1 MGDLSAADVLAMTR
15 DNNNSS
21 FLEGNGIII
30 LILFFL
36 MLGGGFGGGFGNN
49 GFANAAM
56 QGSLTRAEMQDGF
69 NNQNTVN
76 TLNNMSIAMN
86 NGFNGVAMGMN
97 NGFNTVNSS
106 LANLG
111 FNMQQCCCELKTT
124 VHSEGE
130 ATRALLVAQENQN
143 LRDRLNEKD
152 RELNAAIFTNSQQIQ
167 TRTLE
172 DFILANKTA
181 PATTA

>member
-1 MGDLSAADVLAMTR
+1 MNDTDG
-15 DNNNSS
+15 

-36 MLGGGFGGGFGNN
+36 AFSGGGLGGGFFGGG
-49 GFANAAM
+49 NAAW
-56 QGSLTRAEMQDGF
+56 QGSFTRAEMQDGF

-76 TLNNMSIAMN
+76 TLNNITI
-86 NGFNGVAMGMN
+86 GMN
-97 NGFNTVNSS
+97 NGFNSVNQNIC
-106 LANLG
+106 NLG
-111 FNMQQCCCELKTT
+111 FQMQQSCCELKTAL
-124 VHSEGE
+124 HAEGE
-130 ATRALLVAQENQN
+130 LTRGLLISQENQA
-143 LRDRLNEKD
+143 LRDRLAEKD

-172 DFILANKTA
+172 DFIRQVIPA